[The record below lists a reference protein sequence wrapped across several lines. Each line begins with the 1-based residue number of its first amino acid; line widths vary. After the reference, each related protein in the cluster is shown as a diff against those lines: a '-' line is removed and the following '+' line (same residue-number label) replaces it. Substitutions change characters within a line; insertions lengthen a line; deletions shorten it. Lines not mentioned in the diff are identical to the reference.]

1 MRKAN
6 SIVPQVID
14 QYLSFIAPSG
24 SLYSLLP
31 PPPVATPPLSSQP
44 GPSQQLSS
52 YTILNSPSSTED
64 QIENE
69 IERIAGG
76 LFSVVATMHALLL
89 HQSVLPLSVRQVK
102 YLLSAHQGEMP
113 PR

>member
-1 MRKAN
+1 MLTRLRL
-6 SIVPQVID
+6 QVVD

-31 PPPVATPPLSSQP
+31 PPPLAISPMSNQP

-52 YTILNSPSSTED
+52 YSILNSPSSTED

-76 LFSVVATMHALLL
+76 LFSVVATLGACSPVSLKGYASKR
-89 HQSVLPLSVRQVK
+89 HQVKCPLSE
-102 YLLSAHQGEMP
+102 HQGEMQQ
-113 PR
+113 R